1 MTASQIASRLGK
13 CLNNA
18 PCVTPDFPGDV
29 AGGDGRRAVAARQGD
44 GRCHD
49 QGLTFFGR

>member
-1 MTASQIASRLGK
+1 MLEQRTLRDAH
-13 CLNNA
+13 
-18 PCVTPDFPGDV
+18 FPGDV

>member
-18 PCVTPDFPGDV
+18 PCVTPTSRAMSPV
-29 AGGDGRRAVAARQGD
+29 VMAAGLWRPASVMAAATIRA
-44 GRCHD
+44 
-49 QGLTFFGR
+49 